1 MTHHEPVACYRDM
14 RFGVML
20 LVLVATGAARADP
33 PWDRLDIIVR
43 GAIDRGTGD
52 SGGLDLVGIGAGVG
66 LRLSPM
72 AQLSALGLAVGTDGA
87 TADGTRA
94 HGAPGGELA
103 LAIVPFPRWWVRPY
117 LRWSAGILL
126 FPGQPFL
133 PGGDGYDFVLH
144 AGAGLTMPLGQRFT
158 VAVHADIAHVSN
170 GQGLGAFNPAFNGI
184 GVGVELAYAL
194 APPIDVIEQPTLR
207 DPTGL
212 EVLADGAFGNAQG
225 WLATGRIRAELP
237 MTEHVV
243 AQIDAEAGALADHAV
258 AEAGLDV
265 ASEWQRVI
273 VGAHAG
279 LRDYVGLYTGVLQ
292 LQAETRITDA
302 TSIVGTAIYEPS
314 TYVGSV
320 GAGVGL
326 RVVAT
331 SRIAIDLGEGVE
343 HPFGSTT
350 EFAPY
355 FGGEWQLPIA
365 LASRARWSLFYERQ
379 ITGLN
384 ELGVRF
390 AYGASATLHG
400 PIWRRLR

>member
-1 MTHHEPVACYRDM
+1 VTQHGQLACYRYM
-14 RFGVML
+14 RLGVIS
-20 LVLVATGAARADP
+20 LVLVASVPARADP
-33 PWDRLDIIVR
+33 PWDRLDVVVR
-43 GAIDRGTGD
+43 GAIDRGTGASD
-52 SGGLDLVGIGAGVG
+52 GLDLIGIGAGVE
-66 LRLSPM
+66 LRLSSM
-72 AQLSALGLAVGTDGA
+72 AQISALGLAVGTDGA

-103 LAIVPFPRWWVRPY
+103 LAIVPFPTWWIRPY
-117 LRWSAGILL
+117 LRWSGGILV
-126 FPGQPFL
+126 FPGEPFL

-144 AGAGLTMPLGQRFT
+144 AGAGVTIPLGQRFT
-158 VAVHADIAHVSN
+158 LAVHADIAHVSN

-184 GVGVELAYAL
+184 GGGVELAYAL
-194 APPIDVIEQPTLR
+194 APPVDAIEQPASR
-207 DPTGL
+207 DPAGL
-212 EVLADGAFGNAQG
+212 EVVADGAFGNAQG

-243 AQIDAEAGALADHAV
+243 AQVDAEAGALADHAV
-258 AEAGLDV
+258 AEAGLDI
-265 ASEWQRVI
+265 ASEWQHVI

-331 SRIAIDLGEGVE
+331 PRIAIDVGEGLE
-343 HPFGSTT
+343 HSFGSTT

-390 AYGASATLHG
+390 AYGATATLHG